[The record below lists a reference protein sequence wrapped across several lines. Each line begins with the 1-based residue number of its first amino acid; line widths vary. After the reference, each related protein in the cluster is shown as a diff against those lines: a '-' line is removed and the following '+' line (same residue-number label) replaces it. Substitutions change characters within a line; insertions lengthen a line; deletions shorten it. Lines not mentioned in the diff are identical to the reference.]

1 MAGEGVQ
8 SAKLAVTV
16 LLIHGHGERESMKEG
31 HDQFFMPCPL
41 FSNNRGGGEFSACP
55 RLNSTPQT
63 LIYRGGNISHIVVV
77 KAHTYG
83 YKSTA
88 AARVT
93 YSHKAGSE
101 DTQVTYPKS

>member
-1 MAGEGVQ
+1 M
-8 SAKLAVTV
+8 LNI
-16 LLIHGHGERESMKEG
+16 L
-31 HDQFFMPCPL
+31 HDC
-41 FSNNRGGGEFSACP
+41 
-55 RLNSTPQT
+55 
-63 LIYRGGNISHIVVV
+63 RGGNISHIVVV

-101 DTQVTYPKS
+101 DTQVKNTSILKVMHPWQAGSKDGLIISSLRSTLRVRRTLRT